1 MAQELAPD
9 NTQTHTSSPKQ
20 FKWLQFTQQR
30 TEPIEPIVIPVSEGH
45 KPELPPTPSTKRPYL
60 RYVAVGIVLALAAA
74 MYVVWHTS
82 QAPSAAVGMTQ
93 QNFTVSGS
101 GSTKS
106 APLSQTADVTHA
118 GGEIQVYVIGAVHHP
133 GVYNLPAGARVYQLL
148 QAAGGTLPNANLVA
162 LNLAARLNDGQEV
175 YVLRIGETPP
185 TLVGG
190 TSSQA
195 TTTTGTTGQLVN
207 INTATSDELR
217 QSLHISAKTA
227 QNIINY
233 RLQHGPYS
241 SVDQLLQLKIV
252 SLAIYN
258 KIKDQVTV

>member
-1 MAQELAPD
+1 MTQEIASA
-9 NTQTHTSSPKQ
+9 NTHTPIASPMQ

-30 TEPIEPIVIPVSEGH
+30 TEPIVTPISEVD
-45 KPELPPTPSTKRPYL
+45 KPELSPTPRTKRPYL
-60 RYVAVGIVLALAAA
+60 RYVAIGVVLVLAAA

-82 QAPSAAVGMTQ
+82 LAPSPAVGMTQ
-93 QNFTVSGS
+93 QSFSSSGS
-101 GSTKS
+101 SSSSTKS
-106 APLSQTADVTHA
+106 APLSQTADTTHA
-118 GGEIQVYVIGAVHHP
+118 GGEIQVYVIGAIQHP

-148 QAAGGTLPNANLVA
+148 QAAGGALPNANLVA

-190 TSSQA
+190 ASGP
-195 TTTTGTTGQLVN
+195 TTTTNTGSATGQPVN
-207 INTATSDELR
+207 INTATSDQLR

-241 SVDQLLQLKIV
+241 AVSELQNVV
-252 SLAIYN
+252 SRAIYDH
-258 KIKDQVTV
+258 IKDQVTV